1 MALLYLVPSAKDS
14 YLCLAG
20 MHMCPAFT
28 PRLTLKGGRTSPK
41 LPRMQGQSSFVS
53 CGMLADHLMQVIG
66 LCSACTAMYELYPKA
81 HGVIKAMCF
90 FKQTARLHGQT
101 HPLAVLS
108 CLESCCLRPCLA
120 WWPMS
125 NVLQLAWTYRHEHSK
140 LYVAC
145 VSIRCVS
152 CLTDFQPNKAPPL
165 SSVAVA
171 AGGDIFTAEGPKPH
185 STPQALDKAGILKV
199 GISLLSFI
207 HSMPL
212 DWHANH
218 VLQTQVAEHG
228 S

>member
-90 FKQTARLHGQT
+90 FKQTARLHGQNT
-101 HPLAVLS
+101 SAGCPVMLGIMLPSTMPSMVA
-108 CLESCCLRPCLA
+108 
-120 WWPMS
+120 
-125 NVLQLAWTYRHEHSK
+125 HEQC
-140 LYVAC
+140 A
-145 VSIRCVS
+145 
-152 CLTDFQPNKAPPL
+152 
-165 SSVAVA
+165 A
-171 AGGDIFTAEGPKPH
+171 AGMDL
-185 STPQALDKAGILKV
+185 QA
-199 GISLLSFI
+199 
-207 HSMPL
+207 
-212 DWHANH
+212 
-218 VLQTQVAEHG
+218 
-228 S
+228 